1 MAEHRLDDGAV
12 RHYQSASLPC
22 GNLPQRRQSPFQQ
35 FGIALPFRRAGAQA
49 VGGVRLV
56 GMGPQRRDLFPAMA
70 FPYAKT
76 NLPQP
81 LYRLGFYPQARAYD
95 GRRLGRTFLRAGIEP
110 PEGYAGLF
118 QPAGQRP
125 GLCPP
130 VSFRPGSDCPWI
142 WPRAF
147 QSVSPWRAKRSFIP
161 RSPPLPRTFPSS
173 GPEDRPPG
181 R

>member
-12 RHYQSASLPC
+12 RHYQGASLPC
-22 GNLPQRRQSPFQQ
+22 GNLPQRRQHPFQQ

-81 LYRLGFYPQARAYD
+81 LYRLGFYPQARTYD

-130 VSFRPGSDCPWI
+130 GLVQTGIGLSLDLAPGVPVGLTVAGQKELHSTFSSATTHFSFQRP
-142 WPRAF
+142 R
-147 QSVSPWRAKRSFIP
+147 R
-161 RSPPLPRTFPSS
+161 
-173 GPEDRPPG
+173 
-181 R
+181 